1 MNSVQSRLIAFID
14 FLNLNKSNFEQ
25 SIGKSNGFVDKV
37 SDKIRPSSIKAILEV
52 YPELNRDWLLY
63 GEGEMLKNDIIY
75 NKVVETNEL
84 VPLVPISAMAGEL
97 TGFNLDGVT
106 QAECE
111 RITSPIRGVD
121 FAVPVHG
128 ESMYPEYPNGSRV
141 LVKKIDHNAFI
152 EWGKVYVVDTTNGIV
167 LKQVRK
173 SEKDNAIACYSLN
186 DNSIYAPFDIAMK
199 DVLAM
204 YRVLM
209 CLSMK

>member
-97 TGFNLDGVT
+97 TGFNLSGVT
-106 QAECE
+106 QADCE
-111 RITSPIRGVD
+111 WITSPIRGVD
-121 FAVPVHG
+121 FAVPVYG

-152 EWGKVYVVDTTNGIV
+152 EWGKVYVVDTANGIV
-167 LKQVRK
+167 LKQIRK
-173 SEKDNAIACYSLN
+173 SENPNTIACYSLN
-186 DNSIYAPFDIAMK
+186 DNNIYAPFDIAMK